1 MPSGKR
7 PGKGAGAPMAVP
19 FRSMARATVHL
30 IPHTH
35 WDREWYL
42 PLGGFRARLTA
53 ALDRLLDQLEED
65 AGLAS
70 FLLDGQ
76 TILLEDYLTI
86 RPEARERAARL
97 VRQGRLEIGPWYVLA
112 DEQIPAGESLIRNL
126 LLGRES
132 AVLGPLGG
140 VLYSPDA
147 FGHPAAFPLLALEF
161 GLSSGA
167 LWRGI
172 GAETMGGRDL
182 AWWQSGDGRPVLIY
196 HLPPAGYEI
205 GSALLVPDRALAA
218 AWRTVAAEVVSRAA
232 TRHIAVLVGAD
243 HHTADPRLGTL
254 AARLAAI
261 APEYDFRC
269 SRLDEFLRLAGL
281 EARGLATLS
290 GEQRSSGGYT
300 WTLQGV
306 HGTRLPLKRRN
317 SELEVR
323 LTRLAEP
330 LAALAGG
337 RAGAAVLR
345 QAWRETVA
353 GHFHDTLGGC
363 CHDDV
368 AGAHAARL
376 TNAEAAAQ
384 EVVRTGLH
392 RLAGHDPDLAREATT
407 TGNRL
412 VVWNPAAR
420 PRGGVVTAEITFFR
434 RDVLVGPPGARRP
447 RRGVGLRP
455 FVLCGSTS
463 GGREVVMPPQVLS
476 SDRVVERID
485 ATRHYPNQAEVDRVR
500 VAFPLPEAVPGF
512 GSIRLDVSDGKE
524 VPAEP
529 FAFAGRRRLWNGRF
543 ELIVEDDGT
552 VSLGAAGST
561 RPFSG
566 LLRLESE
573 ADIGDTYTFCAG
585 HGGRI
590 QARPAGRPRLTAGGP
605 LVAGL
610 EWTVVMRCGRASRP
624 AQGQGRVSLHIHAE
638 ALGDG
643 AAARCRC
650 RLDNRALDH
659 RLRFRFP
666 TGLRAG
672 SVLAGTA
679 FGVTERPVP
688 VRSAGRHP
696 GERPVRT
703 APAHRFVAV
712 ARGGRGLALLAPG
725 FFEYE
730 QTLGGDLLLTALRS
744 VGELSRDNLRTRSGH
759 AGWPTP
765 TPEAQCLGTHVI
777 ELGIAPVTE
786 ADLAAPERLE
796 RIWEDLFVPP
806 VPHWIREFGPATEPP
821 AEAGVELE
829 GEGAVLSALKPAED
843 GRGAI
848 LRCYNVRTAQVPAA
862 LRVRR
867 QVASATLVRADETPL
882 RALPVTAGGHRVE
895 FMIEAGGLASI
906 RLEWTE

>member
-1 MPSGKR
+1 
-7 PGKGAGAPMAVP
+7 MAVA
-19 FRSMARATVHL
+19 FRSMARPTVHL
-30 IPHTH
+30 IPHVH

-132 AVLGPLGG
+132 AAVLGPLSG

-167 LWRGI
+167 VWRGVDT
-172 GAETMGGRDL
+172 AATGGRDL
-182 AWWQSGDGRPVLIY
+182 AWWRAGDGRPVLVY
-196 HLPPAGYEI
+196 HLPPTGYEI

-218 AWRTVAAEVVSRAA
+218 AWRIVAAEVVARAA
-232 TRHIAVLVGAD
+232 TGHIAVLVGAD
-243 HHTADPRLGTL
+243 HHAPDPRLGTL
-254 AARLAAI
+254 AARLAAV

-269 SRLDEFLRLAGL
+269 SRLDEFLRLAGA

-290 GEQRSSGGYT
+290 GEQRSSCGST

-337 RAGAAVLR
+337 RDGAPVLR

-353 GHFHDTLGGC
+353 GHFHDTLCGC

-368 AGAHAARL
+368 ARALAARL
-376 TNAEAAAQ
+376 TDAEAAAQ
-384 EVVRTGLH
+384 ELVRTGLH
-392 RLAGHDPDLAREATT
+392 RLAGHDPDLARGGTAA
-407 TGNRL
+407 GSRL

-420 PRGGVVTAEITFFR
+420 SRGGVIAAEITFFR
-434 RDVLVGPPGARRP
+434 RDVLVGPPGVRRP
-447 RRGVGLRP
+447 RRGAGLRP
-455 FVLCGSTS
+455 FVLRGRTS
-463 GGREVVMPPQVLS
+463 GGREVVIPPQVLS
-476 SDRVVERID
+476 SERVFERID
-485 ATRHYPNQAEVDRVR
+485 ATRHYPRQAEVDRVR
-500 VAFPLPEAVPGF
+500 LAFPLPEAVPGL
-512 GSIRLDVSDGKE
+512 GSLRLDVSDGEE

-543 ELIVEDDGT
+543 ELTVSNDGT
-552 VSLGAAGST
+552 VSFGAAGST

-573 ADIGDTYTFCAG
+573 SDIGDTYTFCPGA
-585 HGGRI
+585 GGRI
-590 QARPAGRPRLTAGGP
+590 QARPAGRPRLTARGP

-610 EWTVVMRCGRASRP
+610 EWAVMMRCGRAPQSAP
-624 AQGQGRVSLHIHAE
+624 GHGRVFLDIHAE

-650 RLDNRALDH
+650 RLDNAALDH
-659 RLRFRFP
+659 RLRLRFP
-666 TGLRAG
+666 TGFRTG

-679 FGVTERPVP
+679 FGVTGRPVAI
-688 VRSAGRHP
+688 RSAGVHP
-696 GERPVRT
+696 GEKPVRT

-730 QTLGGDLLLTALRS
+730 RTPAGDLLFTVLRS
-744 VGELSRDNLRTRSGH
+744 VGELSRDNLRPRPGH

-806 VPHWIREFGPATEPP
+806 VPHWIREFGPAAEPP
-821 AEAGVELE
+821 AETGVELE
-829 GEGAVLSALKPAED
+829 GEGVVLSALKPADD

-848 LRCYNVRTAQVPAA
+848 FRCYNVRMAQVPAA
-862 LRVRR
+862 VSVRR
-867 QVASATLVRADETPL
+867 PVASATLVRADETPV
-882 RALPVTAGGHRVE
+882 RALPVSADGHRVE
-895 FMIEAGGLASI
+895 FTIEAGGLASI